1 MKRLVVMWGVLG
13 AFACS
18 GPAFAHPHEDEL
30 NDDTVKAATDAKPAT
45 GSWRDGWILGIGPV
59 GGYPLNNHCD
69 ECSTSPAF
77 GMEMQVGRM
86 LNPRLGLMLDVH
98 GVAIGRS
105 DIRVYDV
112 SNTSV
117 VQGVVAAAVQ
127 YWPAQKFWLKGG
139 IGHGEAQGMVTV
151 VGAGGASLDLTE
163 KETGFGM
170 TAATGYELH
179 QGDHFAL
186 DLHLRYAGIHTKPK
200 YRGSVVLGVGFA
212 WYL

>member
-1 MKRLVVMWGVLG
+1 MKTMVAALGVLG
-13 AFACS
+13 ALAWS
-18 GPAFAHPHEDEL
+18 GQAVAHPHEGDPEG
-30 NDDTVKAATDAKPAT
+30 DAVHAAEDAKPA
-45 GSWRDGWILGIGPV
+45 GGGWRDGWVLGIGPA
-59 GGYPLNNHCD
+59 GGYPLNNGCPD
-69 ECSTSPAF
+69 CSTSPAF

-98 GVAIGRS
+98 AVAVGQS
-105 DIRVYDV
+105 DVAVYDV

-117 VQGVVAAAVQ
+117 VQGVVAATVQ

-151 VGAGGASLDLTE
+151 LGAGGASLDLVE

-200 YRGSVVLGVGFA
+200 YRGSLVLGVGFA